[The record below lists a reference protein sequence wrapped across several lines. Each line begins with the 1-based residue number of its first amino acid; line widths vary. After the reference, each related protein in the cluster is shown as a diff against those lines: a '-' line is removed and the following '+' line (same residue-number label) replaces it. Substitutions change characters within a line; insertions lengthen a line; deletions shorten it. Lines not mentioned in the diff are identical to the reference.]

1 MLVEVISD
9 PDELVMSLGKAVG
22 GGNSEADEPI
32 LWLVI
37 KSVAEVSGLERLAV

>member
-9 PDELVMSLGKAVG
+9 SDELVMSLGKAVV
-22 GGNSEADEPI
+22 GGNSGADGPI

-37 KSVAEVSGLERLAV
+37 KSVEEVSGLKVPAV